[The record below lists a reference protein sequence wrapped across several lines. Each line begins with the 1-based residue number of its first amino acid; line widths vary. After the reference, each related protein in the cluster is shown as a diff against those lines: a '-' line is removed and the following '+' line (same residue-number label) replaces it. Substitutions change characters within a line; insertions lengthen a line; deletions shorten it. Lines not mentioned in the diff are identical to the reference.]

1 MNKSGIFAVANFK
14 FSNFQ
19 TKLPMLIVEVKDNEG
34 IDKALK
40 RYKRKYQKAQV
51 IQELR
56 RRQHFTK
63 PSVKRRN
70 EVLKAQYKQQK
81 QQEEGEV

>member
-1 MNKSGIFAVANFK
+1 
-14 FSNFQ
+14 
-19 TKLPMLIVEVKDNEG
+19 MLIIDVKDNEG

-40 RYKRKYQKAQV
+40 RYKRKYQQSQI

-70 EVLKAQYKQQK
+70 EILKAQYKQQK
-81 QQEEGEV
+81 QQEEGES

>member
-1 MNKSGIFAVANFK
+1 
-14 FSNFQ
+14 
-19 TKLPMLIVEVKDNEG
+19 MLIVEVKENET

-40 RYKRKYQKAQV
+40 RYKRKYQRAQV
-51 IQELR
+51 IKELR

-70 EVLKAQYKQQK
+70 EILKAQYKDQK
-81 QQEEGEV
+81 QREEEEV

>member
-1 MNKSGIFAVANFK
+1 
-14 FSNFQ
+14 
-19 TKLPMLIVEVKDNEG
+19 MLIVEVKENET

-40 RYKRKYQKAQV
+40 RYKRKYQRSQV
-51 IQELR
+51 IKELR

-70 EVLKAQYKQQK
+70 EVLKAQYKEQK
-81 QQEEGEV
+81 QREEGVLI